1 MSSSHSQKHVCIP
14 FPSSHLLEEMD
25 SKGFGIGSAY
35 CSGSETGGSFIDI
48 YLPDGWRYEC
58 AQKNA
63 FYIIN
68 PDDKIVYMIPPNS
81 KYTNVHYPY
90 GYLKIGRALSPNH
103 GSWTQIPIPRFS
115 VIEKMESEGFVFG
128 NSVIGRSSYD
138 CNVKFPDDWKM
149 GILDDKRFIFMNPD
163 NHVVFEITKD

>member
-81 KYTNVHYPY
+81 KYTNVNYPICPKY
-90 GYLKIGRALSPNH
+90 IGKFFAVSDGWR
-103 GSWTQIPIPRFS
+103 QIPIPRFS
-115 VIEKMESEGFVFG
+115 MMQKMESEGFVFG
-128 NSVIGRSSYD
+128 DSLLGRSSYD
-138 CNVKFPDDWKM
+138 CIVKFPDDWKL
-149 GILDDKRFIFMNPD
+149 GVLDDKRFIIMNPD